1 MAGAFKPYDIRGA
14 YPAEVNEEL
23 VYKAGRAAVIYL
35 KSKKIFVGMDC
46 RTSSLAL
53 KKSLIYGATDQGCD
67 VIDTGYCNTPMSYYL
82 AQKMDSFMITA
93 SHLPKDQ
100 NGIKITKKGVEPVG
114 EKTGMKQIEKLAT
127 GCHFPDPKKKG
138 NATAKNFL
146 SEYVKETRKA
156 AGGKFRPIRVL
167 IDCGNGMAGHVVPEL
182 LKGLPIKYKLLYPEM
197 DGTFP
202 NHVPNPSIP
211 ENTAVLQQKV
221 VEGKYDFGIAY
232 DADCDRVMFIDEKGT
247 RVRAEFTL
255 ILFAEHVAKK
265 GQSAVYTANMSRI
278 AQEKIQ
284 ELGIKAL
291 PSMIGHT
298 EIPIVMKKHDAVL
311 GGETSG
317 HFFFKKFKY
326 ADSGDLAALTMMS
339 ILSQTDKKLSELTK
353 PFQKYATS
361 EEINFKVPDKNAV
374 MKKIEE
380 AYSKQVA
387 GRLDGITI
395 DAGDYWFNLR
405 LSKTENLVRLNCE
418 SNSRKKLNM
427 AIEWISKIIQ
437 G

>member
-1 MAGAFKPYDIRGA
+1 MAGAFKPYDIRGV
-14 YPAEVNEEL
+14 YPTEVNEEL

-35 KSKKIFVGMDC
+35 KSKKILVGRDC
-46 RTSSLAL
+46 RTSSLSL
-53 KKSLIYGATDQGCD
+53 KKSLIYGVTDQGCD
-67 VIDTGYCNTPMSYYL
+67 VVDTGYCSTPMSYYL

-114 EKTGMKQIEKLAT
+114 EKTGLKKIEKLAT
-127 GCHFPDPKKKG
+127 GCHLPDPEKRGKV
-138 NATAKNFL
+138 TAKDFL
-146 SEYVKETRKA
+146 KEYVKEARKV
-156 AGGKFRPIRVL
+156 AGGKYKAIKVL
-167 IDCGNGMAGHVVPEL
+167 IDGGNGMAGHVVPEL
-182 LKGLPIKYKLLYPEM
+182 LKGLPIKYKMLYGEM

-211 ENTAVLQQKV
+211 ENTAELQQKV
-221 VEGKYDFGIAY
+221 VEGKYDLGISY
-232 DADCDRVMFIDEKGT
+232 DADCDRVMFIDEKGN
-247 RVRAEFTL
+247 RVRAEFVL
-255 ILFAEHVAKK
+255 ILFAKHIAKK
-265 GQSAVYTANMSRI
+265 GQSAVFTVNMSRI

-298 EIPIVMKKHDAVL
+298 EIPIVMKKNKSVL
-311 GGETSG
+311 GGEISG

-326 ADSGDLAALTMMS
+326 ADSGDIAALTMMS

-353 PFQKYATS
+353 PFDKYATS
-361 EEINFKVPDKNAV
+361 EEINYKVPDKNAV

-380 AYSKQVA
+380 AYSKQVTSK
-387 GRLDGITI
+387 LDGITV

-418 SNSRKKLNM
+418 ANNRKKLNM
-427 AIEWISKIIQ
+427 AIEWISKLIQ